1 MKKKK
6 KRNAGDPLA
15 VRQAPAVAN
24 ATAEDGCREL
34 RLHYGHYFLLFLL
47 VVLLAACYQILK
59 PYLHTIVMAAILAA
73 LFHPFFRFLESKFRG
88 RSQLAALATCL
99 LLTLVVLLPLFFV
112 LIGLVQQGVGSFHAI
127 SNWLAEGGLQKVLHH
142 PRLAAGVAFLQDKL
156 PNFSLT
162 PEKINEVLLGL
173 SSGMGRNL
181 LQHGGE
187 LAGNLTGLVGKFFL
201 MLFVF
206 FFLLLDGAR
215 LVATL
220 HHLVPLSTSHEKQI
234 LDKLKTVS
242 RSALL
247 GTLVTGLAQGLAGGI
262 AFLVCGFPALFW
274 GVMMAFASLIPAVG
288 TALIWLP
295 AAAYLFIA
303 GRWGHGVFLVLWSM
317 IVVGSIDNFVRP
329 LFMKGAAEM
338 STVLIFFAI
347 LGGIGYFGLIG
358 LLYGPLLFGLTLV
371 MLYIYRIEFGSFLEG
386 QDRS

>member
-1 MKKKK
+1 MRKRKKPTQTA
-6 KRNAGDPLA
+6 RQVSGAVDVLGDGSHDP
-15 VRQAPAVAN
+15 
-24 ATAEDGCREL
+24 CRSF
-34 RLHYGHYFLLFLL
+34 RAHYGHYFLLLIL
-47 VVLLAACYQILK
+47 AVLLATSYQILK
-59 PYLHTIVMAAILAA
+59 PYLHTIVMAGILAA
-73 LFHPFFRFLESKFRG
+73 LFYPVFRSLENLFKG
-88 RSQLAALATCL
+88 RAQLAALATCL
-99 LLTLVVLLPLFFV
+99 ILTLVVIVPLVFV
-112 LIGLVQQGVGSFHAI
+112 VGGLVQQGVDSFHAI
-127 SNWLAEGGLQKVLHH
+127 SKWLAAGGLEKVLHH
-142 PRLAAGVAFLQDKL
+142 PRVNDAVALLQEKL

-162 PEKINEVLLGL
+162 PAKINEMLLQG
-173 SSGMGRNL
+173 SSTMGKAI
-181 LQHGGE
+181 LQHGGG

-206 FFLLLDGAR
+206 FFLLLDGPQ

-220 HHLVPLSTSHEKQI
+220 HHLLPLSTSHEKQI

-247 GTLVTGLAQGLAGGI
+247 GTLVTAVAQGFAGGI
-262 AFLVCGFPALFW
+262 AFLICGFPALFW

-295 AAAYLFIA
+295 AVGYLFLS
-303 GRWGHGVFLVLWSM
+303 GRWGYGIFLLLWSVL
-317 IVVGSIDNFVRP
+317 VVGSIDNFLRP

-358 LLYGPLLFGLTLV
+358 LLYGPLIFGLTLV
-371 MLYIYRIEFGSFLEG
+371 MLYIYRIEFASFLDG